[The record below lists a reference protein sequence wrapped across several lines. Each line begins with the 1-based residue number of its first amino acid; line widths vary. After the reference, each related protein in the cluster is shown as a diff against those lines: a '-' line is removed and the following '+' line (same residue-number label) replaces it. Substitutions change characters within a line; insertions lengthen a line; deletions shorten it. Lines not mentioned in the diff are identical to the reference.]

1 MREESDNDSA
11 SGCQSTVGKLCIGRL
26 ERYGIC
32 TSHHDRPRALRLPR
46 GVLVAE
52 TWSKA
57 DLHIHSNHSD
67 GLARIPEIMDYVQEK
82 TDLSVIAITDHNTM
96 EGAYFAK
103 SLEEMYD
110 FDVVLGQEIS
120 SRSGHVIGLYIEKPI
135 PAGLSVIETISR
147 INEQEGITIIPHPFS
162 NRGVFGP
169 FGLDTFTSAINDMAF
184 HALEV
189 YNSIPY
195 LGWAN
200 RAAAKMFTGG
210 QGIAATGGSDAH
222 ILEGIGEGYTLFRGA
237 SADDLRAGINDLST
251 RAEAGPGGLSLAMRY
266 ALRIP
271 RIRRQHA
278 WNWERC
284 QDA

>member
-1 MREESDNDSA
+1 MVFAHSSA
-11 SGCQSTVGKLCIGRL
+11 SV
-26 ERYGIC
+26 
-32 TSHHDRPRALRLPR
+32 DALFAQGDHVNHTL
-46 GVLVAE
+46 G
-52 TWSKA
+52 KA

-67 GLARIPEIMDYVQEK
+67 GLARVPEIMDYVQEK

-96 EGAYFAK
+96 EGSYFAK

-110 FDVVLGQEIS
+110 FEVVLGEEIS
-120 SRSGHVIGLYIEKPI
+120 SKSGHVIGLYIEDPI
-135 PAGLSVIETISR
+135 PPGLSVVETISR
-147 INEQEGITIIPHPFS
+147 INEQDGVAIIPHPFS

-169 FGLDTFTSAINDMAF
+169 FGLDSFAAAINELAF
-184 HALEV
+184 QALEV

-200 RAAAKMFTGG
+200 RAAAKTFTGG

-222 ILEGIGEGYTLFRGA
+222 ILEGIGQGYTLFHGSTA
-237 SADDLRAGINDLST
+237 EELRDSINDLST
-251 RAEAGPGGLSLAMRY
+251 RAESGPGGLSLALRY
-266 ALRIP
+266 AWRIP

-284 QDA
+284 QES